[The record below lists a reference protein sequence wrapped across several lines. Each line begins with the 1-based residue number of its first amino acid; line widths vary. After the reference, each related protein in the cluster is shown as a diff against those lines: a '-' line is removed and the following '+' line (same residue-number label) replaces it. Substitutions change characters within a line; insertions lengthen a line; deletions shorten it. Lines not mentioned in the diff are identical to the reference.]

1 MLTAYVHD
9 AGFEHKQMWL
19 LIHVKNFLR
28 QMQRLISVNV
38 VGICSSALVFVRFVL
53 DMLVNRDN
61 NLDYDVQR
69 RWVLLVQ

>member
-61 NLDYDVQR
+61 NLDYDVHR